1 MGKGESR
8 QAARNKAARAV
19 GFRNYYHYRKA
30 TSDPKIRRV
39 LDRSKVKRGKVRY
52 ELAGLLSNVT
62 RLPGKRGS
70 KKRDRVAGILSDAIR
85 RAGGNPT
92 NFWEPLGSP
101 KKARSDRRVT
111 GRKGF
116 VNRRGWKHGI
126 KNEAEACIEHP
137 GRLRAA

>member
-8 QAARNKAARAV
+8 QAARNKAVRAV

-39 LDRSKVKRGKVRY
+39 LDRTKVKRGKVRY
-52 ELAGLLSNVT
+52 ELAGLLANVT

-101 KKARSDRRVT
+101 KKRR
-111 GRKGF
+111 K
-116 VNRRGWKHGI
+116 
-126 KNEAEACIEHP
+126 
-137 GRLRAA
+137 